1 MTNYGEGREG
11 DRRGRRRR
19 KSRPPPLRTAA
30 SAPLSAS
37 SSSRSCC
44 CCCCG
49 RTLLRF
55 SDGERARWEGPER
68 GKLDRSGKSR
78 LEIRFDR
85 LIDSGSRYAPTEDLI
100 LTIPSP
106 TSLLL
111 LDIMS
116 SHGEGLVSSSPLS
129 RAGCRVEGG
138 RALIGRNR
146 EK

>member
-11 DRRGRRRR
+11 G
-19 KSRPPPLRTAA
+19 SPRPTTAKVPA
-30 SAPLSAS
+30 ASAS

-55 SDGERARWEGPER
+55 SDGEQARWEGPER

-85 LIDSGSRYAPTEDLI
+85 LIDSGSRYAPTENLI
-100 LTIPSP
+100 LAIPSP

>member
-11 DRRGRRRR
+11 G
-19 KSRPPPLRTAA
+19 SPRPTTAKVPAA
-30 SAPLSAS
+30 SAPECRQRPLSAS
-37 SSSRSCC
+37 SSSRSC

-85 LIDSGSRYAPTEDLI
+85 LIDSGSLYAPTEDLI
-100 LTIPSP
+100 LAIPFP
-106 TSLLL
+106 TSRLL